1 MSRRSRLAAAM
12 SASPVPAIAAGSWR
26 AAGDVFAKL
35 RRPPVTPLSAFNR
48 TVQLAITGDGVAQ
61 TIVAA
66 SGIATLPIGPQG
78 LGTRWYPQQVT
89 IATQSGAN
97 DPSTCALYLNSTV
110 FPPIGQSYA
119 GGGDSIGL
127 AVPPM
132 EPGDLLI
139 AVWSGAKPGDW
150 ASITVIGSKDA
161 LVA

>member
-1 MSRRSRLAAAM
+1 MSRRSRLLAAAR
-12 SASPVPAIAAGSWR
+12 AGPVPAIAAGSWR
-26 AAGDVFAKL
+26 AAGDVFTKL
-35 RRPPVTPLSAFNR
+35 RRPPVTPLAEFNQIVR
-48 TVQLAITGDGVAQ
+48 VAIAGDGVAQ

-66 SGIATLPIGPQG
+66 SGVATLPIGPQG

-97 DPSTCALYLNSTV
+97 DPSTCALYLNSTA

-139 AVWSGAKPGDW
+139 AVWTGATPGNW

-161 LVA
+161 LVT